1 MHTKIQMSSR
11 DDRGFTIL
19 QTIVA
24 LAIMGVICSFAI
36 IGLTRAKA
44 NLRLQNSV
52 RQLSS
57 YLEKARLDAIK
68 RHDSSSVVFTDT
80 STYVVTMDFGSGVS
94 TRTLQFESGVSIVSS
109 SLPNVSFNWRGRTQS
124 CTTRFT
130 VQNDPGEQSWVAV
143 SDAGDVT
150 VNSDVDSLP
159 GGVSYATVNGT
170 SDVSSTAV
178 VSGSVVH
185 NNAADC
191 TDDNSGTAGPPI
203 SGNGIGCTDE
213 ADPSSVSIRK
223 NGGSTTQIKI
233 TPTNT
238 GTVTVQAPIN
248 LQVTPTSQTAT
259 GGTPVFFTVR
269 SINGAKST
277 FAVNFNTPCT
287 TLTVLITVT
296 N

>member
-36 IGLTRAKA
+36 IGLTRAKE

-52 RQLSS
+52 RQLAS

-68 RHDSSSVVFTDT
+68 RHGSSSVVFTDT
-80 STYVVTMDFGSGVS
+80 STYVVTMDFGSGIS
-94 TRTLQFESGVSIVSS
+94 TRTIPFESGVSIVSS
-109 SLPNVSFNWRGRTQS
+109 SLPNVNFNWRGRTES

-130 VQNDPGEQSWVAV
+130 VENSGLQSWVAV

-150 VNSDVDSLP
+150 VNSSVDTVP
-159 GGVSYATVNGT
+159 AGASYAAVNGT

-185 NNAADC
+185 NNTADC
-191 TDDNSGTAGPPI
+191 TDGDTVPEGPPNT
-203 SGNGIGCTDE
+203 GGPGCED
-213 ADPSSVSIRK
+213 DIVNPSSLSIKK
-223 NGGSTTQIKI
+223 NGGSTAQITI
-233 TPTNT
+233 TPSST

-248 LQVTPTSQTAT
+248 LQVTPASQTAT
-259 GGTPVFFTVR
+259 GGSPVNFTI
-269 SINGAKST
+269 SSLNGARST

-287 TLTVLITVT
+287 TLTVLVTVT